1 MTPPM
6 VRAPVKSF
14 PIKTQVAVSG
24 DGPVPGHACISGPAL
39 PRRGSCESGEMGFL
53 SQQDQSC
60 LNEAVALLAGSMH
73 NPHSLTDPTEQ
84 GQSPGRPRVSSWRGA
99 LKPSSLP
106 TTLVFA

>member
-1 MTPPM
+1 MVGVTADGMTGRGRSHWSHDPPM

-53 SQQDQSC
+53 MDS
-60 LNEAVALLAGSMH
+60 E
-73 NPHSLTDPTEQ
+73 DP
-84 GQSPGRPRVSSWRGA
+84 GA
-99 LKPSSLP
+99 
-106 TTLVFA
+106 